1 MPLPEDRNGKS
12 KTSYAKQRT
21 SRRALLSVVG
31 GLGGIGL
38 VGGAIRFMTRP
49 AAAPGAVTLYKDPQC
64 SCCEGYA
71 DYLRYNGFEVNVVP
85 THDLELLDDKYG
97 IAADLQPC
105 HLSLIGDYVV
115 GGHVPINVLDRLLA
129 EKPRISGITLPGM
142 PTGTPGMPGEKPGP
156 LRVYE
161 IGKGPRKVYA
171 VV

>member
-1 MPLPEDRNGKS
+1 L
-12 KTSYAKQRT
+12 A
-21 SRRALLSVVG
+21 VVG
-31 GLGGIGL
+31 GIGGIGL

-49 AAAPGAVTLYKDPQC
+49 AAARGAVTLYKDPQC

-71 DYLRYNGFEVNVVP
+71 DYLRNNGFEVSVVP

-105 HLSLIGDYVV
+105 HLSLIGNYVV
-115 GGHVPINVLDRLLA
+115 GGHVPIDVIDRLLS
-129 EKPRISGITLPGM
+129 EKPRITGITLPGM
-142 PTGTPGMPGEKPGP
+142 PTGTPGMAGEKSGP
-156 LRVYE
+156 LQVYE